1 VELTDKG
8 FHTMRSFVEIA
19 IRLLAV
25 YGLVLI
31 APDMVTA
38 LDRMSQMDVGTQV
51 LAIILLT
58 IVGTMIPACLWL
70 MAPRIAGAVT
80 KGETQDATGSFNL
93 SLSDALFLSIIII
106 GLAVLSSAATNL
118 GQVLFWFAKRP
129 LVNESQESEL
139 LIRLQYDLFVR
150 EHLIMLM
157 VRASLGVFLLLRAR
171 PLADRMLKKYLGGS

>member
-1 VELTDKG
+1 
-8 FHTMRSFVEIA
+8 MAYFVEIA

-38 LDRMSQMDVGTQV
+38 LDRMSRVDVGTQV
-51 LAIILLT
+51 LAIILLI
-58 IVGTMIPACLWL
+58 IVGAVIPGCLWL
-70 MAPRIAGAVT
+70 MAPRIAQAVT
-80 KGETQDATGSFNL
+80 KGGRQDATASFNL

-106 GLAVLSSAATNL
+106 GLVVLSSAATNL

-129 LVNESQESEL
+129 FVNESQENEL
-139 LIRLQYDLFVR
+139 FIRFQYDLFVR

-157 VRASLGVFLLLRAR
+157 VRASLGGFLLLRAR
-171 PLADRMLKKYLGGS
+171 LLADKMLKKSHGGS